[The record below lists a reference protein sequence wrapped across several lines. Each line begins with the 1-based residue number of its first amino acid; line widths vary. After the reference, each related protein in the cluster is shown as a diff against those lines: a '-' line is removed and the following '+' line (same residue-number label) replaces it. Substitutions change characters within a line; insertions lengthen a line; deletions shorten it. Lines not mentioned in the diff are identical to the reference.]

1 MRGEKRFQLICL
13 TRSSVTPPT
22 ISIASS
28 PKGRVVNMHW
38 DAKVISLSPYV
49 KPSVWRK
56 VLFLAMSIRCRLFSY
71 FLFVIINIC
80 KYPVIQP
87 MAAMVFII
95 KYLSKYLSISA
106 VTPFIDRSE
115 GWSLRSVGI
124 LDQSQQKCVFFRRNS
139 NPLKIF
145 QLQPKKET
153 SSSSLGDQLEKRI
166 HNFT

>member
-1 MRGEKRFQLICL
+1 
-13 TRSSVTPPT
+13 
-22 ISIASS
+22 
-28 PKGRVVNMHW
+28 
-38 DAKVISLSPYV
+38 
-49 KPSVWRK
+49 
-56 VLFLAMSIRCRLFSY
+56 MSIRCRLFSY
-71 FLFVIINIC
+71 FLFVIISIC

-139 NPLKIF
+139 NPLQIF

-153 SSSSLGDQLEKRI
+153 SSSSMGDRLEKKI
-166 HNFT
+166 HNFPIKSSHLCRTSRHVWLSSSACDHCLLRLPTNLHLKLETLLG